1 MYNNGGKLP
10 ETNIPNILR
19 TNELDEIMVNNN
31 LKELILL
38 QIFDHRDK
46 QMKNLHWGLL
56 NNLTIYRKN
65 KKIPNKETGIVMKIH
80 WAMKILRVFTW
91 TLKEGRNKI
100 IIAVIIIIIFNRVHT
115 ESCNRHKVNPP
126 IFTN

>member
-46 QMKNLHWGLL
+46 QMKNLH
-56 NNLTIYRKN
+56 
-65 KKIPNKETGIVMKIH
+65 
-80 WAMKILRVFTW
+80 
-91 TLKEGRNKI
+91 
-100 IIAVIIIIIFNRVHT
+100 
-115 ESCNRHKVNPP
+115 
-126 IFTN
+126 